1 MTQTFERQ
9 DLSNS
14 DFTGR
19 DLRGWSFHRCILN
32 GARFDD
38 SDLTNARITQCDVI
52 GASFKR
58 SNLSSV
64 RFHGQWMSFANGAEI
79 AGSVMRGCSFS
90 SADLSDALMAGVDLT
105 DCDFTDAILIGTDF
119 RGLNSQLPE
128 GISPKNAVLSGAKL
142 RNVKYDKTT
151 VWPTGFQPPAAS
163 PATKLAEMATKRV
176 RQTLISGNSLPF
188 PPLDGSAPKTQKF
201 PAAPEMGIDPTKRY
215 TATMETSMGT
225 LVIALDAARAPKTV
239 NNFVYLAAYHYYD
252 GIIFHRI
259 INGFVCQGGDP
270 TGTGMGNPG
279 YRFEDELPKPGQY
292 QIGSLAMAN
301 AGPNTNGSQ
310 FFLISGQSGV
320 QLPPAYALFG
330 QVVKGLDVVD
340 AMQKV
345 PTARGDRPID
355 DVVINSVTI
364 TVAD

>member
-1 MTQTFERQ
+1 MT
-9 DLSNS
+9 
-14 DFTGR
+14 
-19 DLRGWSFHRCILN
+19 
-32 GARFDD
+32 
-38 SDLTNARITQCDVI
+38 
-52 GASFKR
+52 
-58 SNLSSV
+58 
-64 RFHGQWMSFANGAEI
+64 
-79 AGSVMRGCSFS
+79 
-90 SADLSDALMAGVDLT
+90 
-105 DCDFTDAILIGTDF
+105 
-119 RGLNSQLPE
+119 
-128 GISPKNAVLSGAKL
+128 
-142 RNVKYDKTT
+142 
-151 VWPTGFQPPAAS
+151 
-163 PATKLAEMATKRV
+163 
-176 RQTLISGNSLPF
+176 LPF

-201 PAAPEMGIDPTKRY
+201 PEAPEMGIDTSKRY

-225 LVIALDAARAPKTV
+225 IVIALDAINAPRTV
-239 NNFVYLAAYHYYD
+239 NNFVYLAGYHYYD

-270 TGTGMGNPG
+270 TGTGMGGPC
-279 YRFEDELPKPGQY
+279 YRFGDELPKPGQY

-320 QLPPAYALFG
+320 QLPPNYALFG

-345 PTARGDRPID
+345 PTGRNDRPID